1 MDNIITG
8 IPHEGHFAATMEG
21 MAQAT
26 AFLDE
31 ICPNPKLS
39 IVFDEIASN
48 VVRCSGATSFDVKVS
63 RGRAAD
69 VRFVSMLGAERALA
83 GDVVRVSHNPV
94 YLVGSAPLDGV
105 AVAEKNYTAESGS
118 TIIRFKQ
125 EFIK

>member
-8 IPHEGHFAATMEG
+8 IPYEGHFAATMEG

-63 RGRAAD
+63 RDQDIVLTISDDGSPFDPTQTAD
-69 VRFVSMLGAERALA
+69 PDVTKKAEDREIGGLGLFMVRKMAKRV
-83 GDVVRVSHNPV
+83 DYVR
-94 YLVGSAPLDGV
+94 
-105 AVAEKNYTAESGS
+105 EKARNVL
-118 TIIRFKQ
+118 TIRL
-125 EFIK
+125 

>member
-63 RGRAAD
+63 RDQDIVLTISDDGSPFDPTQTDDPD
-69 VRFVSMLGAERALA
+69 VTKKAEDREIGGLGLFM
-83 GDVVRVSHNPV
+83 VRKMAKRVDYV
-94 YLVGSAPLDGV
+94 R
-105 AVAEKNYTAESGS
+105 EKARNVL
-118 TIIRFKQ
+118 TIRL
-125 EFIK
+125 